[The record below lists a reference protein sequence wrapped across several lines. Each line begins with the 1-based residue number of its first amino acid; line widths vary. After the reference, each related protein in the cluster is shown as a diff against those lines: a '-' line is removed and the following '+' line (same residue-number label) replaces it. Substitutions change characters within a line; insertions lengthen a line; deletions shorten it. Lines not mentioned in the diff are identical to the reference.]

1 MSPKI
6 LPFLHPSRLLGRSRY
21 ILPSLVLLA
30 LLAGDILT
38 TVWFTALGLPEAN
51 LLIAPIAGDA
61 LAQVAFKAP
70 FTIILIGGTWYM
82 ARQCDRLIARSGI
95 YAWLPVLIL
104 YSVPILHNCAAIFS
118 RVYLF
123 F

>member
-1 MSPKI
+1 MSPEV
-6 LPFLHPSRLLGRSRY
+6 LPFLHPPYYLGRGRY
-21 ILPSLVLLA
+21 ILPLLVLLA

-38 TVWFTALGLPEAN
+38 TVWFTAMGLPEAN

-82 ARQCDRLIARSGI
+82 ARQCDRLIPRSGLC
-95 YAWLPVLIL
+95 AWVPVLIL
-104 YSVPILHNCAAIFS
+104 YSVPVIHNCAAIIA
-118 RVYLF
+118 L
-123 F
+123 